1 MRRSLTLI
9 CMLALLTVTSYSQTI
24 HLDDNSDWWSI
35 NRGEPSRP
43 SAKATNGNL
52 QADNFEIAGIT
63 LGRGGSDAITT
74 ELGTA
79 TSVKRGDASAGRS
92 QLCYRLGHD
101 GTEHLVFEFGEDE
114 SVVYIFSGG
123 EPWSGE
129 KFCVSSEKALIG
141 LGTVSGLRIG
151 LPRSEVEKILGR
163 PDAEDADSLVYS
175 QQFEQKSTPQ
185 EFEVLR
191 RDYPEKLSDE
201 EAHKR
206 FDYYPVEQY
215 VLAKFASSKL
225 VYLAISI
232 SGEGD

>member
-141 LGTVSGLRIG
+141 LGTVADAPVYAR
-151 LPRSEVEKILGR
+151 VGR
-163 PDAEDADSLVYS
+163 
-175 QQFEQKSTPQ
+175 Q
-185 EFEVLR
+185 EFGGVEVPQTDKLADRRVEETVRALAEIGRITNEPRELR
-191 RDYPEKLSDE
+191 LDRDV
-201 EAHKR
+201 A
-206 FDYYPVEQY
+206 
-215 VLAKFASSKL
+215 
-225 VYLAISI
+225 
-232 SGEGD
+232 